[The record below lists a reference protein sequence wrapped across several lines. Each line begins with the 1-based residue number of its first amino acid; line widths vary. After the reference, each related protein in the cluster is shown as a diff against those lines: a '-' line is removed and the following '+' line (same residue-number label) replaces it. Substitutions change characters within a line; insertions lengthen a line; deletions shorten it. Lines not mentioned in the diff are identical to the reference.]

1 MMRCLRFDLWKNF
14 SPYLDGELDAKTIKR
29 VEDHLL
35 DCNDCRARLSR
46 LRDGHRFA
54 VQLPCHAPQGDGWEA
69 IAAALDADDTPMPFI
84 PTPKKAPVVWRGVL
98 TSPLFASAILGMAFV
113 VLGFALFLNQQKP
126 RPTPTINAARPFD
139 GRSFRPVS
147 ISDIQNN
154 TKTHVVAEG
163 YVTEVRVDA
172 EDGDLIFKLVED
184 VSQPQPFII
193 CEIIS
198 PINLAPPAVGSRVKV
213 YGVSRYDADE
223 GRQWHEVHPVLN
235 IEVVKN

>member
-1 MMRCLRFDLWKNF
+1 MTCLRFDLWKNF
-14 SPYLDGELDAKTIKR
+14 SPYVDGELDAKTIKR

-35 DCNDCRARLSR
+35 DCNACRARLSR

-54 VQLPCHAPQGDGWEA
+54 VQVPRQLPQGDAWEA
-69 IAAALDADDTPMPFI
+69 IAAALDQDASQPI
-84 PTPKKAPVVWRGVL
+84 VAPTKRKKSVTWRGL
-98 TSPLFASAILGMAFV
+98 MTSPVFASLILGMAFM
-113 VLGFALFLNQQKP
+113 VLGLALLLNQPKLGETQ
-126 RPTPTINAARPFD
+126 IVNAARPFD

-163 YVTEVRVDA
+163 YVTEVRLDA
-172 EDGDLIFKLVED
+172 EDGDLLFKLVED
-184 VSQPQPFII
+184 IKQPQPFII

-198 PINLAPPAVGSRVKV
+198 PINLAPPVVGSRVKV

-235 IEVVKN
+235 IEIVKN

>member
-1 MMRCLRFDLWKNF
+1 MRCLRFDLWKKF
-14 SPYLDGELDAKTIKR
+14 SPYVDGELDAKTIKR

-35 DCNDCRARLSR
+35 DCNACRARLSR

-54 VQLPCHAPQGDGWEA
+54 VQLPRQQPQGDAWEA
-69 IAAALDADDTPMPFI
+69 IAATLDGEASQPIFA
-84 PTPKKAPVVWRGVL
+84 PTKSKKPVTWRGVT
-98 TSPLFASAILGMAFV
+98 TSPVFASAILGMAFI

-126 RPTPTINAARPFD
+126 RQTQIVNAARPFD
-139 GRSFRPVS
+139 GSSFRPVS

-163 YVTEVRVDA
+163 YVTEVRLDA
-172 EDGDLIFKLVED
+172 EDGDLMFKLVED
-184 VSQPQPFII
+184 VKQPQPFII

-198 PINLAPPAVGSRVKV
+198 PINLAPPVVGSRVKV

-235 IEVVKN
+235 IEIVKN